1 MIEAYKKFWSNYAN
15 FNGRT
20 SRADFWWTV
29 LANFLV
35 EMIIGFVCGFI
46 SGLTGASNGDA
57 SSVLPTLLSSLYSLA
72 IFVPSLAL
80 AVRRLHDINK
90 SGWYLL
96 MGLIPLAG
104 GIILL
109 VYYLSDSVNTNNQY
123 GQQV

>member
-20 SRADFWWTV
+20 SRADYWWTF
-29 LANFLV
+29 LANILV
-35 EMIIGFVCGFI
+35 GMIIGFVCGFI
-46 SGLTGASNGDA
+46 SGLTGDSNGEV
-57 SSVLPTLLSSLYSLA
+57 SLGISTLLPSLYSLA
-72 IFVPSLAL
+72 IFVPSLAI

-96 MGLIPLAG
+96 MGLIPFVG

>member
-20 SRADFWWTV
+20 SRADYWWTF
-29 LANFLV
+29 LANVLV
-35 EMIIGFVCGFI
+35 GMIIGFVCGFI
-46 SGLTGASNGDA
+46 SGLTGASNVEA
-57 SSVLPTLLSSLYSLA
+57 SSGLPALLSLLYSLA

>member
-46 SGLTGASNGDA
+46 SGLTGASNGEA
-57 SSVLPTLLSSLYSLA
+57 SSGLPTLLSSLYSLA

>member
-46 SGLTGASNGDA
+46 IGLTGASNGEV
-57 SSVLPTLLSSLYSLA
+57 SSSIPTLISSLYSLA

-80 AVRRLHDINK
+80 AVRRVHDINK

-109 VYYLSDSVNTNNQY
+109 VYYLSNSVNTNNKY